1 MTTPKPQAV
10 FYFDVISPWACLMD
24 QALRQAPLP
33 IPLERR
39 PVLFAGLLNAFGHKG
54 PAEIERKRRFTYELC
69 TWTAQQQ
76 GTPFLMPSVHPFNPL
91 RYLRLIL
98 ALGATPQ
105 ALSAVFD
112 QLYTT
117 GCDPDS
123 QQAWQAMLER
133 VSLTETEAALRLDA
147 PEIKARLKDNTAQ
160 AAAEGVFGVPTITLG
175 DKLFW
180 GLDSLPMLRA
190 CIAGDPGLDSP
201 AMRAAANVRF
211 GATR

>member
-1 MTTPKPQAV
+1 MPASQPLPHGV
-10 FYFDVISPWACLMD
+10 FHFDVISPWACLVD
-24 QALRQAPLP
+24 QVLRQSPLP

-76 GTPFLMPSVHPFNPL
+76 GLPFLMPSVHPFNPL

-98 ALGATPQ
+98 ALGAKPHVV
-105 ALSAVFD
+105 SAVFD

-123 QQAWQAMLER
+123 AEAWQGTLDR
-133 VSLTETEAALRLDA
+133 LGVDEAALDLNA
-147 PEIKARLKDNTAQ
+147 PEIKSLLKDNTAR
-160 AAAEGVFGVPTITLG
+160 AAADGVFGVPTITVG
-175 DKLFW
+175 DRLFW

-190 CIAGDPGLDSP
+190 YLQGDPALDSH
-201 AMRAAANVRF
+201 AMQRAACVRF